1 MADIAPLKALYYDR
15 EKVKDI
21 GLVATPP
28 YDVISP
34 EMRRRFLER
43 HPYNIV
49 RLILPDDYGGASRT
63 FKEWLQKGV
72 FRREESPSIYP
83 YQQVFSP
90 PEAEERLERWGF
102 IALVRL
108 EDGAVIGHERTM
120 DDVVKDRLSVLEST
134 GVQMGQIFSLF
145 SDPKGEVERLIKE
158 AVKGRPRFEFTD
170 DEGVTHRLWQLSDPL
185 LIKAVA
191 RRLQGQ
197 RLLIADGHHRYS
209 TALRFRELMR
219 QRYPEAPAA
228 APFEFVAMYLTPM
241 ESEGLLILPTHR
253 LVPALPEEAL
263 KGVSERMERFFQRR
277 TFSPQHQGELF
288 RAIDRGEGLGF
299 FRKGKGFALLLPRD
313 GLPISGVLRRIDAA
327 LVDELLLRGLSVKVD
342 LTRDREEAVR
352 AVLEGRYEMAFLLRP
367 PRVQDLKAVVEQG
380 ELMPKKSTYFY
391 PKVASGLVLFPVAE
405 EGEVIEP
412 LV

>member
-1 MADIAPLKALYYDR
+1 MAAIAPLKALYYNCH
-15 EKVKDI
+15 KVKDI
-21 GLVATPP
+21 GLVTTPP

-49 RLILPDDYGGASRT
+49 RLILPEDYETASRT
-63 FKEWLQKGV
+63 FKDWLQRGV

-83 YQQVFSP
+83 YQQVFSS
-90 PEAEERLERWGF
+90 PEGGQRLERWGF

-108 EDGAVIGHERTM
+108 EEGAVIGHERTM
-120 DDVVKDRLSVLEST
+120 DDVVKDRLRVLETT
-134 GVQMGQIFSLF
+134 GVQMEQIFSLF
-145 SDPKGEVERLIKE
+145 SDPKGEVMRLIKE
-158 AVKGRPRFEFTD
+158 GISGRARFEFTD
-170 DEGVTHRLWQLSDPL
+170 DEGVTHRLWRLSDPP
-185 LIKAVA
+185 LIEAVA
-191 RRLQGQ
+191 RRLRTQ

-219 QRYPEAPAA
+219 QRHQGAPAT

-253 LVPALPEEAL
+253 LVPPLPDETL
-263 KGVSERMERFFQRR
+263 RGVSEQVERFFYMR
-277 TFSPQHQGELF
+277 TFPPQQQGELF

-299 FRKGKGFALLLPRD
+299 LRKGGSLALLLSRD
-313 GLPISGVLRRIDAA
+313 GLPIPGVLRRIDAA

-342 LTRDREEAVR
+342 LTRDRQEAVK
-352 AVLEGRYEMAFLLRP
+352 AVMEGRYEMAFLLRP
-367 PRVQDLKAVVEQG
+367 PKVQDLKAVVEQG

-405 EGEVIEP
+405 EEEVIEP